1 MALFKEKEL
10 DDGVAV
16 SYHRV
21 VSVGC
26 VTNVQNAVEVASY
39 PSRAWREREMAGG
52 GSYVHTSWHVLP
64 YRQGMSVDDAY
75 EYLKGLPEYEGAADV
90 LEPRAEGGA

>member
-10 DDGVAV
+10 DNGVAV

-26 VTNVQNAVEVASY
+26 VTNVQNTVEVASY
-39 PSRAWREREMAGG
+39 PSRAWREREIAGG
-52 GSYVHTSWHVLP
+52 WSYVHTSWHVLP

-75 EYLKGLPEYEGAADV
+75 GYLKTLPEYEGATDV
-90 LEPRAEGGA
+90 LEEGGA

>member
-1 MALFKEKEL
+1 MALYREMEL
-10 DDGVAV
+10 GNGVRV

-26 VTNVQNAVEVASY
+26 VTNVQNTVEVASY
-39 PSRAWREREMAGG
+39 PSRAFREREMADGE
-52 GSYVHTSWHVLP
+52 SYVRTTWHVLP

-75 EYLKGLPEYEGAADV
+75 DYLKGLPEYEGAADV
-90 LEPRAEGGA
+90 IEEAG

>member
-1 MALFKEKEL
+1 MALYKEREL
-10 DDGVAV
+10 DNGVAV

-26 VTNVQNAVEVASY
+26 VTNVQNTVEVASY
-39 PSRAWREREMAGG
+39 PSRAWRERELAGG
-52 GSYVHTSWHVLP
+52 DSYVRTSWHVLP

-75 EYLKGLPEYEGAADV
+75 AYLKGLPEYEGAADV
-90 LEPRAEGGA
+90 IEEGGA